1 MEVSKVENSIP
12 IVVLRM
18 QQRRVDK
25 TKILKDPW
33 RYFHNKKK
41 CSSKNNIIYSLVSTS
56 SNNSK
61 YFIISTNT
69 CYSHTALKLK

>member
-1 MEVSKVENSIP
+1 MEVSEVENSIP

-41 CSSKNNIIYSLVSTS
+41 CS
-56 SNNSK
+56 NNSK

-69 CYSHTALKLK
+69 CY